1 DPGVSA
7 TDAAGTLSIA
17 AFALRESLAS
27 GNGMGTLFFDD
38 LIIGTRFTDVVSN
51 SPTAPSITN
60 QPQSQT
66 VTEGDNVT
74 FTVGATG
81 TPPLIY
87 QWQFYG
93 TNLPGATNSAL
104 SLNIVTTNQ
113 AGSYAV
119 SVTNSTGTT
128 NSQTATL
135 TVNP

>member
-1 DPGVSA
+1 
-7 TDAAGTLSIA
+7 
-17 AFALRESLAS
+17 
-27 GNGMGTLFFDD
+27 
-38 LIIGTRFTDVVSN
+38 VVSN

-104 SLNIVTTNQ
+104 SLNIVTTNE
-113 AGSYAV
+113 AGPYAV
-119 SVTNSTGTT
+119 SVTNSTGST

-135 TVNP
+135 TVNPSNSIPTITSQPQSQMAVEGSNVTFSVTATGAQPLSYQ